1 MSVTAME
8 TRLKGKHILTIL
20 LSFFAI
26 VAIVNAA
33 FIYFALSTRPGE
45 EKNATYEIGLRYN
58 NVLEEQ
64 RTQDALRWHH
74 RSQIAEE
81 TRLRLAITDAS
92 GAPVPGLALTGSIG
106 RPASDGAD
114 RNLDFKEA
122 DTGVYEAD
130 LGALDK
136 GSWVLLFTAQKVR
149 AGAEPAVYRV
159 KERLWLSPAH

>member
-58 NVLEEQ
+58 NILDKQ
-64 RTQDALRWHH
+64 RTQDALGWHH
-74 RSQIAEE
+74 RSQIAKE
-81 TRLRLAITDAS
+81 TRLRVAIIDAS
-92 GAPVPGLALTGSIG
+92 GAPVPGL
-106 RPASDGAD
+106 PAPGA
-114 RNLDFKEA
+114 
-122 DTGVYEAD
+122 GV
-130 LGALDK
+130 
-136 GSWVLLFTAQKVR
+136 S
-149 AGAEPAVYRV
+149 
-159 KERLWLSPAH
+159 